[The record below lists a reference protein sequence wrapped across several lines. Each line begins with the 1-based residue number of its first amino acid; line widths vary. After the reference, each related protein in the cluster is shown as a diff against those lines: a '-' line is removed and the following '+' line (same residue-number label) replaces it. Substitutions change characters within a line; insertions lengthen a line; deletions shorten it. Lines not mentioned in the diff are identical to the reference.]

1 MFQGKEEEQDVK
13 VSQSKGRKMP
23 RPCSGLLLIRALFFL
38 FFFSFSFFRS
48 EAVRDDSGS
57 VHE

>member
-1 MFQGKEEEQDVK
+1 MVQGEGEVG
-13 VSQSKGRKMP
+13 SKSFSKQRDGGAKATPWLALDLRCFP
-23 RPCSGLLLIRALFFL
+23 FLL
-38 FFFSFSFFRS
+38 SFFRS

>member
-1 MFQGKEEEQDVK
+1 MFRDKEEEQEVK

-23 RPCSGLLLIRALFFL
+23 RPCSGLLLIRALFF
-38 FFFSFSFFRS
+38 FFFFSFFRS

>member
-1 MFQGKEEEQDVK
+1 MFQGKEEEQEVK

-23 RPCSGLLLIRALFFL
+23 KPCSGLRLIRALFFFL
-38 FFFSFSFFRS
+38 FSFSFFRS